1 MEEVVIEKKVVSSH
15 NLSQEQSEF
24 LILHSCLNRR
34 LEMFYP
40 LSILYW
46 IIFIAVKISSYTI
59 IFVKT

>member
-1 MEEVVIEKKVVSSH
+1 MEEVVIEKKVVSRH

-24 LILHSCLNRR
+24 LILYSCLNRR
-34 LEMFYP
+34 LKMFYP